1 MIELR
6 DASIGI
12 AGRTLIARADAIVEP
27 GSFVAVLGANG
38 VGKTTLLR
46 VLSGA
51 LAPVAGSV
59 RVDDAD
65 PHAIS
70 ALERAH
76 RIALVTSD
84 DAPVEGLSV
93 REVTASG
100 RYPFHRW
107 WEWSESPRDEAATSE
122 ALEAVGMGAFAGRR
136 FETLSSGER
145 QRIWIALALAQEA
158 PVLLLDEPTSHL
170 DVRVAHEILQLLR
183 AQARAGRTIVCAM
196 HDINDAATY
205 ADRLMLLGDGK
216 MLAYDP
222 PDRVFTAG
230 LLERAY
236 GIPMEIVRA
245 ASGAPRA
252 FAIGASDGDL
262 APSPNPNGRDTVR

>member
-1 MIELR
+1 VIALR
-6 DASIGI
+6 NAAIGI
-12 AGRTLIARADAIVEP
+12 EGRTLIAPATASLASGR
-27 GSFVAVLGANG
+27 FVAVLGPNG

-51 LAPVAGSV
+51 LRPIGGEVRLGDVDPAALAP
-59 RVDDAD
+59 
-65 PHAIS
+65 
-70 ALERAH
+70 LERAH
-76 RIALVTSD
+76 RVAFVTSD
-84 DAPVEGLSV
+84 DAPVEGLTARDV
-93 REVTASG
+93 VASG

-107 WEWSESPRDEAATSE
+107 WEWSENPGDTGAIDG
-122 ALEAVGMGAFAGRR
+122 ALAAVGMDGFAERR

-158 PVLLLDEPTSHL
+158 PVVLLDEPTSHL
-170 DVRVAHEILQLLR
+170 DVRVAHEILALLR

-205 ADRLMLLGDGK
+205 ADMLMLLGDER
-216 MLAYDP
+216 MLAFDVP
-222 PDRVFTAG
+222 ERVFTAS

-252 FAIGASDGDL
+252 FAIGSASG
-262 APSPNPNGRDTVR
+262 AYPGS

>member
-1 MIELR
+1 MIGLHE
-6 DASIGI
+6 AAIGI
-12 AGRTLIARADAIVEP
+12 ENRPLIAPANATVDA
-27 GSFVAVLGANG
+27 GTFVAVLGANG

-46 VLSGA
+46 VLAGA
-51 LAPVAGSV
+51 LRPASGDV
-59 RVDDAD
+59 RIGGID
-65 PHAIS
+65 PA
-70 ALERAH
+70 ALGPLERAH

-84 DAPVEGLSV
+84 DAPVDGLTA
-93 REVTASG
+93 RDVTASG

-107 WEWSESPRDEAATSE
+107 WEWNESEDDRLATDD
-122 ALEAVGMGAFAGRR
+122 ALAAVGMSAFAERR

-170 DVRVAHEILQLLR
+170 DVRIAHEILALLR

-205 ADRLMLLGDGK
+205 ADQLMLFGDGR
-216 MLAYDP
+216 MLAFDT
-222 PDRVFTAG
+222 PDRVFTG
-230 LLERAY
+230 ELLQAAY
-236 GIPMEIVRA
+236 GVPMEIVRA

-252 FAIGASDGDL
+252 FAIGNVSGVDL
-262 APSPNPNGRDTVR
+262 RP

>member
-1 MIELR
+1 VIALR
-6 DASIGI
+6 DAAIGI
-12 AGRTLIARADAIVEP
+12 EGRTLIAPATASIESGR
-27 GSFVAVLGANG
+27 FVAILGANG

-46 VLSGA
+46 VLSGG
-51 LAPVAGSV
+51 LRPIAGEV
-59 RVDDAD
+59 RLGDAD
-65 PHAIS
+65 PATLS
-70 ALERAH
+70 PLDRAH
-76 RIALVTSD
+76 RIAFVTSD
-84 DAPVEGLSV
+84 DAPVEGL
-93 REVTASG
+93 TARDVVGSG

-107 WEWSESPRDEAATSE
+107 WEWSEDPDDADAIDG
-122 ALEAVGMGAFAGRR
+122 ALAAVGMAGFADRS

-170 DVRVAHEILQLLR
+170 DVRVAHEILALLR

-205 ADRLMLLGDGK
+205 ADTLMLLGDER
-216 MLAYDP
+216 MLAFDA
-222 PDRVFTAG
+222 PDLVFTAE

-252 FAIGASDGDL
+252 FATGNASGAGPGS
-262 APSPNPNGRDTVR
+262 

>member
-1 MIELR
+1 MIGLR
-6 DASIGI
+6 EAAIGI
-12 AGRTLIARADAIVEP
+12 GDRMLIAPATATVEA
-27 GSFVAVLGANG
+27 GMFVAVLGANG

-51 LAPVAGSV
+51 LHPLRGEV
-59 RVDDAD
+59 RVDGMD
-65 PHAIS
+65 PA
-70 ALERAH
+70 ALGPLERAC

-84 DAPVEGLSV
+84 DAPVDGLTA
-93 REVTASG
+93 RDVTASG

-107 WEWSESPRDEAATSE
+107 WEWNESVYDRAAIDD
-122 ALEAVGMGAFAGRR
+122 ALAAVGMNVFAERR

-170 DVRVAHEILQLLR
+170 DVRIAHEILALLR

-205 ADRLMLLGDGK
+205 ADRLMLLGDGQ
-216 MLAYDP
+216 MLAYDTP
-222 PDRVFTAG
+222 ERVFTAG
-230 LLERAY
+230 LLETAY

-245 ASGAPRA
+245 ASGTPRA
-252 FAIGASDGDL
+252 FARGATVGSTSDEG
-262 APSPNPNGRDTVR
+262 PRP